1 MKLRN
6 LLIGMALL
14 AVAAFAAMPYYTAW
28 QIREA
33 VQQGDAVALARHVDF
48 VAVRTGLKRQLADGL
63 TSQLPEAAKS
73 GAVANWGA
81 MLASR
86 VADAALERVVT
97 PEGVSDLL
105 AGRLPNPFAANAP
118 AESAAGSSAGEA
130 AQVGQ
135 ARNQAGDQ
143 APAAHAPQPSAR
155 YLGWDRFQV
164 SLPAKGQTVQLLLT
178 RKGWVGWQLTHIELP
193 KLW

>member
-1 MKLRN
+1 MYTAPSPPATVPGY
-6 LLIGMALL
+6 LLSEGAHALL
-14 AVAAFAAMPYYTAW
+14 LEVGDVMQRLAAL
-28 QIREA
+28 
-33 VQQGDAVALARHVDF
+33 D
-48 VAVRTGLKRQLADGL
+48 LADGL
-63 TSQLPEAAKS
+63 VSQLPEAAKS

-105 AGRLPNPFAANAP
+105 AGRLPNPFATNAP
-118 AESAAGSSAGEA
+118 AASAAGTSAGEA
-130 AQVGQ
+130 AQVDQ

-143 APAAHAPQPSAR
+143 APAAHAPKPSAR

-178 RKGWVGWQLTHIELP
+178 RQGWASWQLTHIELP